1 MNWFRIKAAAGN
13 DPPEILIYDE
23 IVTGGAEDFRRAL
36 KALDGFKQINLRINS
51 YGGDSFDGLAIYNAL
66 TQHPATIDGYIDG
79 LAASAASVPLMAADT
94 IRSPSNAF
102 VGVHNPMTL
111 TVGNAAEHAA
121 VAADLARISDA
132 YAEIYARRSEQ
143 SLAAVKALMDEDR
156 LMRAEE
162 AAAFGFVDEIM
173 PAEPMA
179 ATFDLGKLPL
189 KHRNLAWAAYSTD
202 PRADPAVFIGKKQI
216 QQRMRAERGGSFA

>member
-36 KALDGFKQINLRINS
+36 KALDGFKQIDLRINS
-51 YGGDSFDGLAIYNAL
+51 YGGDCFDGLAIYNAL
-66 TQHPATIDGYIDG
+66 AQHPATIAGYIDG

-94 IRSPSNAF
+94 IRAPANAF
-102 VGVHNPMTL
+102 VGVHNPMTITL
-111 TVGNAAEHAA
+111 GNAADHAA
-121 VAADLARISDA
+121 AAADLARISDA
-132 YAEIYARRSEQ
+132 YAEIYAARSEQ

-162 AAAFGFVDEIM
+162 ARAFGLVDEIL
-173 PAEPMA
+173 PAEQMA
-179 ATFDLGKLPL
+179 ATFDLGKLPR
-189 KHRNLAWAAYSTD
+189 KHRDLAVAAYITD
-202 PRADPAVFIGKKQI
+202 PRADPAIFVAKKQI
-216 QQRMRAERGGSFA
+216 QQRIRRERGAPC

>member
-1 MNWFRIKAAAGN
+1 MNWFCIKAAAGN
-13 DPPEILIYDE
+13 DPPEVLIYDT

-36 KALDGFKQINLRINS
+36 KALDGFKQINLRVNS
-51 YGGDSFDGLAIYNAL
+51 YGGDCFDGLAMYNAL
-66 TQHPATIDGYIDG
+66 AQHPATIAGYIDG

-94 IRSPSNAF
+94 IRAPANAF
-102 VGVHNPMTL
+102 IGIHNPMTL

-121 VAADLARISDA
+121 AAADLARISEA

-143 SLAAVKALMDEDR
+143 SLASVKSLMDEDR

-162 AAAFGFVDEIM
+162 AAAFGIVDEIM

-179 ATFDLGKLPL
+179 ATFDLGKLPP
-189 KHRNLAWAAYSTD
+189 KHRDLAVAAYCTD
-202 PRADPAVFIGKKQI
+202 PRADPVIFIAKKRI
-216 QQRMRAERGGSFA
+216 QHRMRAERGAPY